1 MATTL
6 PERSGMT
13 ETTWLSDLLALS
25 YLEGLNVF
33 FEGPSGRLD
42 REDAVLFLRSEIVR
56 RVARMESILGWSL
69 QGDTVLRSLAS
80 IEAWTALVHER
91 TGVSLDMRAK
101 AAAAHREPRA
111 IVGFLRN
118 QPPVL
123 VPVRPEDIATL
134 TADLAPSAPDAV
146 PVPLVAFQGHC
157 VVPHC
162 PIAHRAQGG

>member
-1 MATTL
+1 
-6 PERSGMT
+6 MT
-13 ETTWLSDLLALS
+13 ATWLSDLLALS
-25 YLEGLNVF
+25 YLEGLNVS

-69 QGDTVLRSLAS
+69 QDDTVLRGLAS

-91 TGVSLDMRAK
+91 AGVSLDVRAK

-111 IVGFLRN
+111 IVRFLRN
-118 QPPVL
+118 QPPVM

-157 VVPHC
+157 VVPHL

>member
-1 MATTL
+1 
-6 PERSGMT
+6 MT

-33 FEGPSGRLD
+33 FEASSGRLD
-42 REDAVLFLRSEIVR
+42 RVDAVLFLRSEIVR

-101 AAAAHREPRA
+101 AAAARREPRA
-111 IVGFLRN
+111 IVRFLRN

-123 VPVRPEDIATL
+123 VPVRQEDIATL
-134 TADLAPSAPDAV
+134 TADIAPSAPDAV
-146 PVPLVAFQGHC
+146 PVPLVAFQGRF
-157 VVPHC
+157 VVPHF